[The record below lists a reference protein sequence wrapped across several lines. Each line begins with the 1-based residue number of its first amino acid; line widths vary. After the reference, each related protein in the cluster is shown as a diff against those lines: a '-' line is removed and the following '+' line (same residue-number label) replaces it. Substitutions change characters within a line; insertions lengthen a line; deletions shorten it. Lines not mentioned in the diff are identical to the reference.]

1 MSAISTAPNSS
12 SNPIKEISVHDLL
25 ENTQCHAFFKNLIPL
40 EHIQRIEHQPIQGW
54 EAMGKYKVIFKS
66 PMRGELDFESREEE
80 FLKDAEEVIRGII
93 MSSAVAINKDLEQFP
108 RIQKV
113 MGVVENF
120 IQYQTLIEAWKGFK
134 ESHVHLSGY
143 LNITG
148 VQGNVQMESD
158 DGFLGTSG
166 YRVAIHM
173 SDFVQALYYS
183 LPFSAYA
190 MLKPLLIQQG
200 VVSLWGNKTVQPIQL
215 TYAINGFNREM
226 LKDRGE
232 ISLSLERS
240 TPVQFKSDSSWQKPF
255 NHDAEGIPSYFG
267 LEVSSDT
274 SDLLTRFLGKY
285 LKWTPSD

>member
-1 MSAISTAPNSS
+1 M
-12 SNPIKEISVHDLL
+12 

-40 EHIQRIEHQPIQGW
+40 EHIQRIEHEPIQGW
-54 EAMGKYKVIFKS
+54 EAMGKYKVIFNS
-66 PMRGELDFESREEE
+66 PMKGELDFEGREEE
-80 FLKDAEEVIRGII
+80 FLKDIEEVIRGMI
-93 MSSAVAINKDLEQFP
+93 MSSSVAINKDFEQFP

-120 IQYQTLIEAWKGFK
+120 IQYPTLIEAWKGLK
-134 ESHVHLSGY
+134 ESHVHLSGS

-148 VQGNVQMESD
+148 VQGNIQMESD

-166 YRVAIHM
+166 YRVAIHL

-215 TYAINGFNREM
+215 TYAIDRFNRET
-226 LKDRGE
+226 LTDRGD
-232 ISLSLERS
+232 ITLSLEKL
-240 TPVQFKSDSSWQKPF
+240 TPVQFESDSSWQKPF
-255 NHDAEGIPSYFG
+255 NHDVEGIPSYFG
-267 LEVSSDT
+267 LGVSSDT
-274 SDLLTRFLGKY
+274 SDLIAEFLGKY
-285 LKWTPSD
+285 LKWSPSD

>member
-1 MSAISTAPNSS
+1 MSTISTAPNSS
-12 SNPIKEISVHDLL
+12 SKPIQEISIHDLM

-40 EHIQRIEHQPIQGW
+40 EHIQRIEHEPIQGW
-54 EAMGKYKVIFKS
+54 EAMGKYRVVFNS
-66 PMRGELDFESREEE
+66 PMKGELDFEGREEE
-80 FLKDAEEVIRGII
+80 FLKDAEEVVRGII
-93 MSSAVAINKDLEQFP
+93 ISSSVAISKDLERFP
-108 RIQKV
+108 RIKKV
-113 MGVVENF
+113 IGIVENF
-120 IQYQTLIEAWKGFK
+120 IQYQTLIEAWKGLK
-134 ESHVHLSGY
+134 ESHVHLSGC

-158 DGFLGTSG
+158 DGFWGTSG
-166 YRVAIHM
+166 YRVAIHL

-215 TYAINGFNREM
+215 TYAIDSFNRET
-226 LKDRGE
+226 LKDRGD

-240 TPVQFKSDSSWQKPF
+240 TPVQFESDSNWQKPF
-255 NHDAEGIPSYFG
+255 NHEAEGIPSYFSLG
-267 LEVSSDT
+267 VSSDT